1 MIQRHPVVERYLTCL
16 ESAINE
22 YEFPERQE
30 ITDEIRNHIAEAT
43 AAGQGLA
50 AVLETLGPADVLARA
65 YAVELGL
72 NPRGRRDVG
81 ALGGSPGTVAS
92 VRMRRPWLPIRFLL
106 AILAAGKRGGRSLG
120 RRVRAIVAAALRG
133 VWMLGGVL
141 HASVVAGLRGV
152 RRLAG
157 LLQLILMAGA
167 RGVLAIGVFVKT
179 AAAVSMRC
187 ARALGR
193 LVTTIVAAAMRRVWT
208 FAGLV
213 KAAGV
218 VAAASLAA
226 AIVAVTVGVIGMG
239 FTLSGA
245 YLFVV
250 GILEAT
256 GLPLREFQINS
267 LAPVVAMTLGPMIMM
282 AGGAALLLLRRYVQF
297 LATVLR
303 KRFPAA
309 REVELARAV

>member
-81 ALGGSPGTVAS
+81 AHSGSPGTVAS
-92 VRMRRPWLPIRFLL
+92 AGIRRPWLPVRILR
-106 AILAAGKRGGRSLG
+106 AIVAAGMRVAWSLG
-120 RRVRAIVAAALRG
+120 RRVRDIVSAGLHG
-133 VWMLGGVL
+133 VWVLGGVL
-141 HASVVAGLRGV
+141 HAAVVAGLRGV

-157 LLQLILMAGA
+157 FLKPILIAGA
-167 RGVLAIGVFVKT
+167 RGVLALGVLVKT
-179 AAAVSMRC
+179 VAAMSMRR
-187 ARALGR
+187 ARALGG
-193 LVTTIVAAAMRRVWT
+193 LVTTIVAAAMRRVRT

-218 VAAASLAA
+218 VAAVSLAA
-226 AIVAVTVGVIGMG
+226 AIVAVTVGVIGIG
-239 FTLSGA
+239 LTLSGA

-256 GLPLREFQINS
+256 GLPLGEIQINS
-267 LAPVVAMTLGPMIMM
+267 LPPAVAMTLGPMSMM
-282 AGGAALLLLRRYVQF
+282 AGGAALLLLRHYVQF